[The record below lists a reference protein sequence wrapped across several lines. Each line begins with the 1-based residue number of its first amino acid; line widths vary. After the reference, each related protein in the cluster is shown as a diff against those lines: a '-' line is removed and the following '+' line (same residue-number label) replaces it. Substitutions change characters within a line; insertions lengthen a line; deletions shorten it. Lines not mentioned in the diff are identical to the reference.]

1 TPEEGRAAAVV
12 AGLPPVTVVDVGLD
26 VGLDVEP
33 CPPDPHPLAHAVAVA
48 VVGGDLRLVVR
59 RH

>member
-1 TPEEGRAAAVV
+1 
-12 AGLPPVTVVDVGLD
+12 GLPPVTVVDFGLD

-48 VVGGDLRLVVR
+48 VVGGDLPLVVR